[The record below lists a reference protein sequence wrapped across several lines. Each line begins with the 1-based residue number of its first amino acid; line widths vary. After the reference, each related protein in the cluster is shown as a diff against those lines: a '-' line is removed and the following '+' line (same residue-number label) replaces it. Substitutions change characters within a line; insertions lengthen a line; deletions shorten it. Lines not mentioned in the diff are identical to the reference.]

1 MREADK
7 TEIEQ
12 ALLNGFVFRGSGSGR
27 QDKGKVKTKAKRKG
41 YITGVHGSGS
51 AKKKADIR
59 QRRANRHKK

>member
-12 ALLNGFVFRGSGSGR
+12 ALLNGFVFRGSGSSR
-27 QDKGKVKTKAKRKG
+27 QAQGKVKTKAKRKG

>member
-27 QDKGKVKTKAKRKG
+27 QAQGKVKTKAKRKG